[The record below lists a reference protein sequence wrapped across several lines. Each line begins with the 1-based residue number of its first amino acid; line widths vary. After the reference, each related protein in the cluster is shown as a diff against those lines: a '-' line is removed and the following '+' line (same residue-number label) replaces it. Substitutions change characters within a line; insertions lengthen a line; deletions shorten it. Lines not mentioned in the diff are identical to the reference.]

1 MARPT
6 RRTAMLA
13 VAGAA
18 LGCSPRG
25 QAQSPAPEPS
35 PPTEPLIRRPIPSS
49 GETLPVIG
57 LGTWQAFDVTP
68 GGEDWTEARAALEAF
83 VGGGGAVVDSS
94 PMYGAAEAAI
104 GRLSQ
109 ELKVRDRL
117 FLATKVWTS
126 GREAGEA
133 QMRASAEKL
142 AAPVIDLMQVHN
154 LLDVDTHL
162 STLAGLKQEGR
173 VRYVGVTHYEA
184 SAYPALEAAMTRHR
198 LDFVQVNYSALE
210 REAASRIL
218 PLARERGMAV
228 IVNRP
233 FAGGEAFRR
242 LRAKPL
248 PDWAGEIGAKSWGQV
263 LLKFILSHPAVTCA
277 IPGTRNPRHVVDNL
291 GAGVGTLP
299 DAGLQARIAEAAASA

>member
-13 VAGAA
+13 VASAA

-25 QAQSPAPEPS
+25 QAQSPPPS
-35 PPTEPLIRRPIPSS
+35 PPARPLMRRAVPSS

-57 LGTWQAFDVTP
+57 LGTWQAFDVAP
-68 GGEDWTEARAALEAF
+68 SGEDWAEARAALETF
-83 VGGGGAVVDSS
+83 VAGGGAVVDSS
-94 PMYGAAEAAI
+94 PMYGAAESVI

-109 ELKVRDRL
+109 ELKARERL

-126 GREAGEA
+126 GREAGRA
-133 QMRASAEKL
+133 QMRASSEKL

-162 STLAGLKQEGR
+162 ATLADLKREGR
-173 VRYVGVTHYEA
+173 VRYIGVTHYDA
-184 SAYPALEAAMTRHR
+184 SAYPALEGVMKRHT

-210 REAASRIL
+210 RQAADRIL
-218 PLARERGMAV
+218 PLAAERGMAV

-233 FAGGEAFRR
+233 YAGGEAFRR
-242 LRAKPL
+242 LRARPL
-248 PDWAGEIGAKSWGQV
+248 PDWAGEIGAASWGQV
-263 LLKFILSHPAVTCA
+263 LLKFILAHPAVTCA
-277 IPGTRNPRHVVDNL
+277 IPGTRNPRYVADNL
-291 GAGVGTLP
+291 GAGVGELP
-299 DAGLQARIAEAAASA
+299 DAALQARIAEAAASA